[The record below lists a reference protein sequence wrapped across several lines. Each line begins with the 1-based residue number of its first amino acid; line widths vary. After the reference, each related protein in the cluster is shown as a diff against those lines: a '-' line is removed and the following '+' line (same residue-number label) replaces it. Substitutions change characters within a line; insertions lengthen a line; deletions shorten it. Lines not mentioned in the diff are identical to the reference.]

1 MTIVSEKL
9 KSLSKDVQTIKILG
23 LQSTIIWGGKTPIL
37 HGLNRRFETIE
48 ERGGRF
54 PFQE

>member
-23 LQSTIIWGGKTPIL
+23 LQSTISGGEKHQYCMVLTEDL
-37 HGLNRRFETIE
+37 RL
-48 ERGGRF
+48 
-54 PFQE
+54 